1 MMTEVSGTL
10 LRTKSKSDMTCQWK
24 NSHAPFVPPSSSK
37 HPLHYTYPKT
47 DRLIPLQGAWN
58 LPMPSKSNCQHK
70 TCWRSTHAQVI
81 VLPKWDANPPRPIWP
96 RIDTPL
102 CHGNGSTHACPFRIA
117 YSTCANHAVCAA
129 EQSTDTSFLVCFG
142 FPRHPK
148 RTSGTSHSLKLPIG
162 GAVYKPTRSCN
173 TGRHICNIVAVK

>member
-70 TCWRSTHAQVI
+70 TCRRSTHAQVI
-81 VLPKWDANPPRPIWP
+81 VLPKWDANPPPPAPYGR
-96 RIDTPL
+96 
-102 CHGNGSTHACPFRIA
+102 GSTRRCAMATAPHTRAHSALHIARALITPFAPPNNQRTPP
-117 YSTCANHAVCAA
+117 SWCV
-129 EQSTDTSFLVCFG
+129 SV
-142 FPRHPK
+142 FPDIRNGPP
-148 RTSGTSHSLKLPIG
+148 GP
-162 GAVYKPTRSCN
+162 PTR
-173 TGRHICNIVAVK
+173 